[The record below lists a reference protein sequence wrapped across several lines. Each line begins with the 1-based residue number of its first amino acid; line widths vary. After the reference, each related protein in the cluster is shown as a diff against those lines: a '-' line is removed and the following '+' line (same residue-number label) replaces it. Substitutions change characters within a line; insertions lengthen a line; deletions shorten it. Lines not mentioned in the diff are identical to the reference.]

1 MSLSPPV
8 ITFTPTVRSNFKY
21 DTFREKL
28 LRRNEVADLASICHI
43 CSYYIP
49 VEFLRAARLIPLSGK
64 LFLENEYVRV
74 KGNGL
79 ALSVNDA
86 DNGLLLC
93 ANCHGFL
100 NTNDKLISIDFT
112 GKIGVSQ
119 KLDKNN
125 TYKSLRG
132 KYVCWKEYID
142 ERGWPTKKQLIF
154 AFDYKNRK
162 RKDMIDD
169 IMDEIEKEADDEGED
184 APVVKGPA
192 IKKRR
197 RCH

>member
-1 MSLSPPV
+1 MSLSPPA

-21 DTFREKL
+21 DSFREKL

-64 LFLENEYVRV
+64 LFLENEYLRV

-93 ANCHGFL
+93 ANCHDFL
-100 NTNDKLISIDFT
+100 NTND
-112 GKIGVSQ
+112 
-119 KLDKNN
+119 N
-125 TYKSLRG
+125 
-132 KYVCWKEYID
+132 
-142 ERGWPTKKQLIF
+142 
-154 AFDYKNRK
+154 
-162 RKDMIDD
+162 
-169 IMDEIEKEADDEGED
+169 
-184 APVVKGPA
+184 
-192 IKKRR
+192 
-197 RCH
+197 